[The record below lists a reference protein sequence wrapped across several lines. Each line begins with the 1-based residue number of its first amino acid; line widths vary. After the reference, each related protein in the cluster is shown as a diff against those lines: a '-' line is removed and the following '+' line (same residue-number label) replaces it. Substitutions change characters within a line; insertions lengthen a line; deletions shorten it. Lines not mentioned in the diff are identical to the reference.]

1 MQPTGSVRTPPAGF
15 GLCKFTVDVIKKKHT
30 SCYLKADNMR
40 RKCEEL
46 LTFDCSCRYE
56 AGPREEREE
65 MRMSKSGMEDMKE
78 SEMKL
83 Y

>member
-1 MQPTGSVRTPPAGF
+1 
-15 GLCKFTVDVIKKKHT
+15 
-30 SCYLKADNMR
+30 MR
-40 RKCEEL
+40 GKCEEL

-56 AGPREEREE
+56 AGPRKEREE

>member
-1 MQPTGSVRTPPAGF
+1 
-15 GLCKFTVDVIKKKHT
+15 
-30 SCYLKADNMR
+30 MR

-46 LTFDCSCRYE
+46 LTFDFSCRYE
-56 AGPREEREE
+56 AGPRKEREE